1 MQSKNAFMKKV
12 LAVALTSC
20 VTIGGL
26 GIAIPNST
34 VYAKDDLSTVTVEE
48 DSMSNEYIKL
58 VTDENGRF
66 VLGTTGGDLSKDTD
80 NNKKLLYGF
89 PDYVETSFTT
99 IRIDGKSYIYGE
111 NGLETSPTFNADE
124 KSCVSTQIINNIEIT
139 QTLSFVN
146 NVSTDKE
153 DVMEIKY
160 VVKNNDSISH
170 NIGTRIMLDT
180 MLGNNDDAP
189 FRVQGTGSVTTETEF
204 MGDDIPQYWQA
215 FDSLTEPTVVSQGTF
230 VRGNDLKPDK
240 VQFAHWG
247 AGGWFGTPG
256 VAETPWDY
264 QITDGKSNDDSAVT
278 VTWNETELTSGESRT
293 YKTYYGLSELTQD
306 NTPPLALSVYSDNT
320 AVPYYSL
327 EKLKYVF
334 EAISITAYI
343 ENISDVQ
350 AKNAYLRIELPEGM
364 NLVQTPDGQ
373 IYPNYNQAEFRY
385 EVLDVEDIK
394 QHSWTIQISDDIVAG
409 TYSIKVVCGA
419 DDMEEKTIQRFI
431 NIPERE
437 NVQDN
442 RIRWGEEK
450 KNWGKPTG
458 EWTGMDNL
466 GFINSHPYFDR
477 EGYDKQTYRISDHY
491 FNLLTKNMSNT
502 VYNYLQKQR
511 TNEWDGSCYGM
522 SDVVSLMRT
531 GYLHPSYWESNVS
544 MTHSLSDPNKSENV
558 ESLISFYHLSQYLP
572 DIQDIE
578 SNYDAIW
585 ESDTLKSDDSSVLKN
600 VVSEAQRVKNGGMPV
615 QLTFFWYKYVH
626 ENEKNNPIK
635 LSNQT
640 SIDDYKKLIADDSW
654 MNNKGITKEFKSK
667 NIILEDDCVY
677 ILINGKKCK
686 VDMLDEDTLMLDEG
700 EKININGEVLKLV
713 NTYQRVSGVGH
724 AVIAYDVDGPET
736 AENGKTYRYRVS
748 ICDPNAS
755 KWTYLYISEDYSDWY
770 YLNMSLTSEKN
781 ATHNVATDA
790 NGVEQKVMV
799 MANSDIGTLDIVNA
813 ETGEDRSVL
822 KNYNQ
827 NFISS
832 YQTSVADITSSSN
845 KKAQINGFSSEGDLD
860 IVVLPSLS
868 ETADGTGNEFNRF
881 ILPDNNE
888 DSYTITPQMENGII
902 DSTGTFI
909 NYMVGAKTSSGKS
922 ATFDP
927 KGKVSLE
934 GNNSDYQLEATYND
948 NLSNLPWFTLIVNGN
963 SANNSSLEVVS
974 DGMIL
979 TSDNLKDVKTTA
991 NNRNN
996 EVSLNF
1002 STDKDSVKF
1011 MAVDNGTLGAYI
1023 DNDGDGVYETLISD
1037 SNGGSDEPSDDPS
1050 DEPSDNPSS
1059 QPSDEPSND
1068 PSSQPSD
1075 EPSNDPSV
1083 EPSNNPTINPNNN
1096 SPATG
1101 DSNPAI
1107 FMVVLFVV
1115 SSSAMVFC
1123 LRYRKRKTK

>member
-1 MQSKNAFMKKV
+1 M
-12 LAVALTSC
+12 TSC
-20 VTIGGL
+20 VTL
-26 GIAIPNST
+26 GVLGVATPTISSA
-34 VYAKDDLSTVTVEE
+34 VYATEEASTVTV
-48 DSMSNEYIKL
+48 DDNSMSNEYIKL
-58 VTDENGRF
+58 VTADNGRF
-66 VLGTTGGDLSKDTD
+66 VRGTTGGDLSRDTD
-80 NNKKLLYGF
+80 NDKKLLYGF
-89 PDYVETSFTT
+89 PDKVKTSYTT
-99 IRIDGKSYIYGE
+99 IRIDGESSIYGK
-111 NGLETSPTFNADE
+111 NGLEITPTFNADE
-124 KSCVSTQIINNIEIT
+124 KTCMSTQIINSIETT
-139 QTLSFVN
+139 QTISFVN
-146 NVSTDKE
+146 NISTDKE

-160 VVKNNDSISH
+160 VVKNNDSVSH
-170 NIGTRIMLDT
+170 NVGVRIMLDT

-204 MGDDIPQYWQA
+204 TGDSIPQYWQA
-215 FDSLTEPTVVSQGTF
+215 FDSLTDPTVVSQGTF
-230 VRGNDLKPDK
+230 IRGEDLKPDK

-247 AGGWFGTPG
+247 NLFGGGG
-256 VAETPWDY
+256 VAETSWDY
-264 QITDGKSNDDSAVT
+264 KVTDGRSNGDSAVT
-278 VTWNETELTSGESRT
+278 VTWNEAELAAGESRT

-306 NTPPLALSVYSDNT
+306 NTPPLAISVYSDNT
-320 AVPYYSL
+320 AVPHYSL

-334 EAISITAYI
+334 EAISVTAYI

-409 TYSIKVVCGA
+409 TYPIRVVCGA
-419 DDMEEKTIQRFI
+419 DGMEEKTIQRFI
-431 NIPERE
+431 SIPERE

-466 GFINSHPYFDR
+466 GFINSHDYFDHSNS
-477 EGYDKQTYRISDHY
+477 EKQTYRISDYY

-502 VYNYLQKQR
+502 VYSYIQKER
-511 TNEWDGSCYGM
+511 SNDWGGSCYGM

-531 GYLHPSYWESNVS
+531 GYLHPSYWESDAW
-544 MTHSLSDPNKSENV
+544 MTHSLRAPNKSGNV
-558 ESLISFYHLSQYLP
+558 ENLINFYHLAQFLP
-572 DIQDIE
+572 DIQDVDE
-578 SNYDAIW
+578 NYFAIW
-585 ESDTLKSDDSSVLKN
+585 ESDTLKSDDSSVLKK
-600 VVSEAQRVKNGGMPV
+600 VVSEAQKVKNGGMPV
-615 QLTFFWYKYVH
+615 QLGFYWYKYVH
-626 ENEKNNPIK
+626 ENAKSNPVT
-635 LSNQT
+635 LSSQT

-654 MNNKGITKEFKSK
+654 MNNKGITKEFKSE
-667 NIILEDDCVY
+667 NIIMEDGCVY

-700 EKININGEVLKLV
+700 EKININGEVFNLV
-713 NTYQRVSGVGH
+713 YTYQRVSGAGH

-748 ICDPNAS
+748 ICDPKKS

-781 ATHNVATDA
+781 ATHNVATDS
-790 NGVEQKVMV
+790 NGVEQKVMT

-822 KNYNQ
+822 KNYNK

-832 YQTSVADITSSSN
+832 YQTSVADIISSSN

-888 DSYTITPQMENGII
+888 DSYTITPQMENRII

-991 NNRNN
+991 NNRSS
-996 EVSLNF
+996 EVSLNY

-1011 MAVDNGTLGAYI
+1011 MAVDNDTLGAYI

-1037 SNGGSDEPSDDPS
+1037 SNGDNDEPSDEPSDDPNDDPSNEPS
-1050 DEPSDNPSS
+1050 DEPTNE
-1059 QPSDEPSND
+1059 PSDEPSYEPSKD
-1068 PSSQPSD
+1068 PSDSPVIS
-1075 EPSNDPSV
+1075 
-1083 EPSNNPTINPNNN
+1083 PNNN

-1101 DSNPAI
+1101 DNSPLGLMFVCLTASLLI
-1107 FMVVLFVV
+1107 FI
-1115 SSSAMVFC
+1115 FC
-1123 LRYRKRKTK
+1123 VKHRKRKTE

>member
-20 VTIGGL
+20 VTLGGL

-34 VYAKDDLSTVTVEE
+34 VYAKDDLSAVTVEE
-48 DSMSNEYIKL
+48 NSMSNEYIKL

-80 NNKKLLYGF
+80 NDKKLLYGF

-99 IRIDGKSYIYGE
+99 IRIDGESYIYGE

-320 AVPYYSL
+320 AIRYFSL
-327 EKLKYVF
+327 EELKYLF
-334 EAISITAYI
+334 EAISVTAYI
-343 ENISDVQ
+343 ENISDVE
-350 AKNAYLRIELPEGM
+350 AKNVYLRIELPEGM
-364 NLVQTPDGQ
+364 NLVKNPDGK
-373 IYPNYNQAEFRY
+373 IYSNYNQPEFRY
-385 EVLDVEDIK
+385 DTLAVEDIK
-394 QHSWTIQISDDIVAG
+394 QHSWTIQISENLAAG
-409 TYSIKVVCGA
+409 TYPIKIICGA
-419 DDMEEKTIQRFI
+419 DNMSEKSVIRNIIVPDINAEKDNTFI
-431 NIPERE
+431 WNY
-437 NVQDN
+437 DN
-442 RIRWGEEK
+442 WAFTNSSSYFIAEGEP
-450 KNWGKPTG
+450 N
-458 EWTGMDNL
+458 NYH
-466 GFINSHPYFDR
+466 ISNSFL
-477 EGYDKQTYRISDHY
+477 
-491 FNLLTKNMSNT
+491 NLLTKDVKPT
-502 VYNYLQKQR
+502 VYQNIVDYK
-511 TNEWDGSCYGM
+511 NGEWGGSCYGM
-522 SDVVSLMRT
+522 SASAILIKM
-531 GYLHPSYWESNVS
+531 GNISPSKWSINPNAKV
-544 MTHSLSDPNKSENV
+544 THDLNKPIDGVLTEN
-558 ESLISFYHLSQYLP
+558 LISFYHLSQKLP
-572 DIQDIE
+572 DIVEVNNEKTKVINEAKVLEQLV
-578 SNYDAIW
+578 DA
-585 ESDTLKSDDSSVLKN
+585 SKN
-600 VVSEAQRVKNGGMPV
+600 VNRGSVPV
-615 QLTFFWYKYVH
+615 LFAFSWKELDNDTKYKT
-626 ENEKNNPIK
+626 ESIDKIK
-635 LSNQT
+635 LTLQGKKSASDNDT
-640 SIDDYKKLIADDSW
+640 HNNWVDY
-654 MNNKGITKEFKSK
+654 
-667 NIILEDDCVY
+667 
-677 ILINGKKCK
+677 NGKGYSFS
-686 VDMLDEDTLMLDEG
+686 DSEIDTVQKSGWFETRITGKFGQG
-700 EKININGEVLKLV
+700 EKTYKIKFQDNGNKVILTDVNDSNSKITLV
-713 NTYQRVSGVGH
+713 RATHAGH
-724 AVIAYDVDGPET
+724 AVISYGLET
-736 AENGKTYRYRVS
+736 GNFKAENKKEYKYRLS
-748 ICDPNAS
+748 ICDPNCTKVSYMYVSA
-755 KWTYLYISEDYSDWY
+755 DYKDWY
-770 YLNMSLTSEKN
+770 YDRMKKTE
-781 ATHNVATDA
+781 
-790 NGVEQKVMV
+790 NGVDKKPVV
-799 MANSDIGTLDIVNA
+799 DNNGNIVKTANYMLNDVSYLDIINPETGKSNINLDNYTYLLLNLRNTNSAIISSKSGKSANIVNDFVDGNINA
-813 ETGEDRSVL
+813 NVLTNYSMSETGEFNGDKTVVIEESEEEYILKPSVINSNIDASIVYS
-822 KNYNQ
+822 NY
-827 NFISS
+827 
-832 YQTSVADITSSSN
+832 
-845 KKAQINGFSSEGDLD
+845 L
-860 IVVLPSLS
+860 
-868 ETADGTGNEFNRF
+868 
-881 ILPDNNE
+881 
-888 DSYTITPQMENGII
+888 
-902 DSTGTFI
+902 
-909 NYMVGAKTSSGKS
+909 VGAKTSSGKS

-927 KGKVSLE
+927 SGKVSLE

-1011 MAVDNGTLGAYI
+1011 MAVDNDTLGAYI

-1050 DEPSDNPSS
+1050 DEPSDNPSSQPSDEPSNDPSS